1 MQPIDQ
7 VSFGCRRKNIGYLW
21 AIEHGAKTVYE
32 TDDDNILKV
41 DEPASMQGMDFY
53 VYNST
58 GRTPCSLACCLR
70 CCLAHQTL
78 CIDDLHLAG

>member
-1 MQPIDQ
+1 MA
-7 VSFGCRRKNIGYLW
+7 GCRRKNIGYLW

-41 DEPASMQGMDFY
+41 DEPASMWGMDFY

-58 GRTPCSLACCLR
+58 GAPPCAPACLLILLSPGRVVLACKCLNVLR
-70 CCLAHQTL
+70 A
-78 CIDDLHLAG
+78 